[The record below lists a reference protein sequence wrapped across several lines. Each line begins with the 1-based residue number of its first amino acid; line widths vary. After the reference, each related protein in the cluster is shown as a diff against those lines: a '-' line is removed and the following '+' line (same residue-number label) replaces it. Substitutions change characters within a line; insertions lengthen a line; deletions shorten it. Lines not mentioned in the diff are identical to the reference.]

1 MWPRLIAQL
10 VELLPH
16 IARLIPLADR
26 YLTTRSTAEA
36 SADPASHA
44 ALTQLTEAL
53 RSDLAAASEAQ
64 AQINSQINAQLATQA
79 TQITGLSEQLEFV
92 TGHVKRLGVW
102 LITSAVL
109 NGLLLLAIL
118 ALLLHS
124 GTHHSG

>member
-16 IARLIPLADR
+16 VTRLIPLADR
-26 YLTTRSTAEA
+26 YLTTRSAAEGGV
-36 SADPASHA
+36 DPSSHA

-64 AQINSQINAQLATQA
+64 AQINSQLSAQLATQA
-79 TQITGLSEQLEFV
+79 TQMSRLSEQLEFV
-92 TGHVKRLGVW
+92 TGQVKRLGVW
-102 LITSAVL
+102 LIASAVL

-118 ALLLHS
+118 VLLLHN
-124 GTHHSG
+124 GMHHSG

>member
-16 IARLIPLADR
+16 VARLIPLADR
-26 YLTTRSTAEA
+26 YFTTRSAAEA
-36 SADPASHA
+36 GVDPSSHA

-64 AQINSQINAQLATQA
+64 ARLNAQLATQA
-79 TQITGLSEQLEFV
+79 TQITRLVEQVELV
-92 TGHVKRLGVW
+92 TGHVKRLSVW

-109 NGLLLLAIL
+109 NGLLLLTIL
-118 ALLLHS
+118 ALLLHN
-124 GTHHSG
+124 GMHHSG